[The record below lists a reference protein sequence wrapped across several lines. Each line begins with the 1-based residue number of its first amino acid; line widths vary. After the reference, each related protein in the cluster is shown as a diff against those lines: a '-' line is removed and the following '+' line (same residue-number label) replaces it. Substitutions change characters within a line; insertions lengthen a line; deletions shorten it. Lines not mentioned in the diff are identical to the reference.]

1 MTSSSAR
8 VLLVVDDEPLL
19 RLVASSALEDEG
31 STVYVAG
38 DSDQALDE
46 VARHPEIELLFTD
59 VNMPGSR
66 NGIALAEEAI
76 ARRPDLK
83 LIVTS
88 GRQVVSD
95 DKLPDHGTF
104 CRSHTRSPPSSILWR
119 RNSMVM
125 LRYKPVEN

>member
-19 RLVASSALEDEG
+19 RLIASSALEDEG

-38 DSDQALDE
+38 NCDQALDE
-46 VARHPEIELLFTD
+46 LARHPEIQLLFTD

-88 GRQVVSD
+88 GRQVISD
-95 DKLPDHGTF
+95 DNLPDYGTF
-104 CRSHTRSPPSSILWR
+104 LPKPYTLSSLIDLVAQKFDGR
-119 RNSMVM
+119 A
-125 LRYKPVEN
+125 